1 MAVPGCQGPGKGRI
15 LWLPIAVRLCVEQ
28 VAHAHQC
35 ITTGRCR
42 IFFVEQ
48 DFRMLHVEPLRSSVG
63 PMADVHIVD
72 AHTTNIRT
80 DRLISV
86 RLGFLYVA
94 ILFSCPPRLFQLRGS
109 GFKISVCNR
118 RRWRFVLVMVM
129 GATHSLCRGLS
140 LGLVLALGWALG
152 NGRQAEA
159 ENKSEDISDSI
170 HENRPFWIF
179 PICAN
184 VRSNLF
190 RIPPRPAYGR

>member
-48 DFRMLHVEPLRSSVG
+48 DFRMLHVEPLRSSAR
-63 PMADVHIVD
+63 PPADVHIVD

-80 DRLISV
+80 DRVISV
-86 RLGFLYVA
+86 RLGFLDVA
-94 ILFSCPPRLFQLRGS
+94 ILLSCSPRLFQLRGS
-109 GFKISVCNR
+109 GFEIGERNR
-118 RRWRFVLVMVM
+118 RRCGFVLIMVM

-140 LGLVLALGWALG
+140 MVLVLGWALG
-152 NGRQAEA
+152 SARETEA

-179 PICAN
+179 PICADA
-184 VRSNLF
+184 RSNLF
-190 RIPPRPAYGR
+190 RIPPRLAYGR